1 MNDRASKYLIIAV
14 LSFSVLN
21 LAGCAATTKVIKH
34 GKLEV
39 ETKMSDTVF
48 LDPLEDNKKIVLL
61 QIRNTTDKQGLD
73 IESKLRGAIQSKG
86 YRITSNPKESSIMI
100 QANILQVGKSS
111 LKDPFNSLA
120 GGYGG
125 TLEGVAAGA
134 MLGGAISGDGQDM
147 IGLGLLGGIAGTII
161 DAAVD
166 VEQYS
171 MITDLQISEKAD
183 GNYVTE
189 SSDANLKQGTSGHK
203 KSTWA
208 AKTNWKKYQ
217 TRIVSVAK
225 KVNLKFETAEP
236 ELTQGLVRSISGLL

>member
-1 MNDRASKYLIIAV
+1 MNHKTSKYFIISILSVAV
-14 LSFSVLN
+14 INLS
-21 LAGCAATTKVIKH
+21 ACAATTKVVKH

-48 LDPLEDNKKIVLL
+48 LDSLEDVKKIVLL

-73 IESKLRGAIQSKG
+73 IESKIKAAIQSKG

-111 LKDPFNSLA
+111 LKDPFNSLT

-134 MLGGAISGDGQDM
+134 MLGGAISGDSQDM
-147 IGLGLLGGIAGTII
+147 IGLGLLGGLAGTII

-183 GNYVTE
+183 GNFVTE
-189 SSDANLKQGTSGHK
+189 SSDANLKQGNSGHK
-203 KSTWA
+203 KSSWEV
-208 AKTNWKKYQ
+208 KTNWKKYQ

-236 ELTQGLVRSISGLL
+236 ELTQGLVRSISGIL

>member
-1 MNDRASKYLIIAV
+1 MKDRASKYLIIAV
-14 LSFSVLN
+14 LSFAAIN

-48 LDPLEDNKKIVLL
+48 LDPLEDSKKVVLL

-73 IESKLRGAIQSKG
+73 IESKLKMAIQSKG
-86 YRITSNPKESSIMI
+86 YQITSNPKESSIMI
-100 QANILQVGKSS
+100 QVNILQVGKSS

-125 TLEGVAAGA
+125 ALEGLAAGA

-147 IGLGLLGGIAGTII
+147 VGLGLLGGIAGTII

-208 AKTNWKKYQ
+208 TKTNWKKYQ